1 LIGPGVAVDPPPPP
15 PGVGVGVAAECGVGD
30 GEAVGVPELEP
41 PHALSIAAHETAMNT
56 TILCGTSFLPR
67 RLTTAGA
74 GLWSPPVRPIT
85 SVILARSVE
94 IILTAPRS
102 EPALA
107 MSRSIARTRSSNDPA
122 RVLVNL
128 VLQSPNTL
136 LHDGHAWKRYRP
148 ARLLSDTRAALRD
161 ARGADF
167 IVHASYLFLGT
178 ASVEQGLAPPLGDI
192 AAAALEA
199 EDLVLSGSIPSCVVR
214 LGYRYGPESRDLRS
228 YQLAFRI
235 GRPYWAGSRG
245 VKQRHLHSDDAASA
259 LLAAAR
265 QRPVGKTL
273 YAADDTPASF
283 ATFMDCFARRVGN
296 RVPLHIPGLMRP
308 LTRVLIAEEHVQQ
321 VDLASADAPDRP
333 RPRGFT
339 PLHAD
344 YRSGLGQVVDAWK
357 GG

>member
-1 LIGPGVAVDPPPPP
+1 MP
-15 PGVGVGVAAECGVGD
+15 
-30 GEAVGVPELEP
+30 
-41 PHALSIAAHETAMNT
+41 
-56 TILCGTSFLPR
+56 
-67 RLTTAGA
+67 

-94 IILTAPRS
+94 ILLTAPRS
-102 EPALA
+102 ELAVA
-107 MSRSIARTRSSNDPA
+107 MSRSLTRTRSSSSSP

-128 VLQSPNTL
+128 GLQSPNTL
-136 LHDGHAWKRYRP
+136 LHDGHAWRRYRP
-148 ARLLSDTRAALRD
+148 ARLLGDTRAALRD
-161 ARGADF
+161 ASGADF

-178 ASVEQGLAPPLGDI
+178 EGLEGELGPPLGDI

-199 EDLVLSGSIPSCVVR
+199 EDLVLRGRVPSCVVR
-214 LGYRYGPESRDLRS
+214 LGYRYGPESRDLRR

-265 QRPVGKTL
+265 QRPSGKTL

-283 ATFMDCFARRVGN
+283 LSLMDHFARLAGN

-321 VDLASADAPDRP
+321 VDMASADAPDRP
-333 RPRGFT
+333 RPRGFRPRYT
-339 PLHAD
+339 D
-344 YRSGLGQVVDAWK
+344 YHSGLRQVVDSWK
-357 GG
+357 SG

>member
-1 LIGPGVAVDPPPPP
+1 
-15 PGVGVGVAAECGVGD
+15 
-30 GEAVGVPELEP
+30 
-41 PHALSIAAHETAMNT
+41 M
-56 TILCGTSFLPR
+56 
-67 RLTTAGA
+67 
-74 GLWSPPVRPIT
+74 
-85 SVILARSVE
+85 ILAASVE
-94 IILTAPRS
+94 IILTAPRG
-102 EPALA
+102 ELAAALA
-107 MSRSIARTRSSNDPA
+107 RGLARRRPSSGSP

-128 VLQSPNTL
+128 ALQSPNTL
-136 LHDGHAWKRYRP
+136 LHDGHAWTRYRP
-148 ARLLSDTRAALRD
+148 ARLLSETQSALRD

-167 IVHASYLFLGT
+167 IVHASYMFLGNPL
-178 ASVEQGLAPPLGDI
+178 VEESLAPPLGGI

-199 EDLVLSGSIPSCVVR
+199 EDLVLRGRLPSCVVR
-214 LGYRYGPESRDLRS
+214 LGYRYGPESRDLRR

-265 QRPVGKTL
+265 QQPVGKTL

-283 ATFMDCFARRVGN
+283 ATFMDHFARLAGN

-333 RPRGFT
+333 RPRGFR
-339 PLHAD
+339 PVHAD
-344 YRSGLGQVVDAWK
+344 YRAGLRQVVDAWK
-357 GG
+357 QG